1 MGVVSQTLKF
11 LFLLL
16 GFVACG
22 LMIWKATEHELE
34 QAGILAIVTF
44 ASCTLSFVCGFRKDS
59 QPYNW
64 DSCGGSTGRQNGEIA
79 RCYGRF

>member
-1 MGVVSQTLKF
+1 MGVVSQNLKF

-64 DSCGGSTGRQNGEIA
+64 EWR
-79 RCYGRF
+79 